1 MTKTTTG
8 LAIAM
13 LMLISCTAM
22 GDSSSTFAKPRRI
35 VAYPQTPIG
44 HPHVPLLK
52 KGLSAMG
59 SGVVV
64 ADGWILT
71 AAHVLPIT
79 SANGRPCGKPII
91 HPTLDLALV
100 PCPRMKWNGVSLA
113 QTPPKLYDRLYYYG
127 WHLGRALLKTE
138 GYQGYPQT
146 STSVPGIHGCSGG
159 AVVNAR
165 GELVGI
171 IRSVAYTGTASGGDM
186 YALPHITGYTS
197 LDLKWILTNL
207 PK

>member
-13 LMLISCTAM
+13 LMLISCTTM
-22 GDSSSTFAKPRRI
+22 GDSTSSFTKPRR
-35 VAYPQTPIG
+35 VAVYPEAPVG
-44 HPHVPLLK
+44 HPQVPLLK
-52 KGLSAMG
+52 RGLSAMG

-79 SANGRPCGKPII
+79 TANGRPCGKPII
-91 HPTLDLALV
+91 HPTLDLALI
-100 PCPRMKWNGVSLA
+100 PCPKMKWNGLTLA
-113 QTPPKLYDRLYYYG
+113 EAAPKLYDRLYGYG
-127 WHLGRALLKTE
+127 WHLCRALLKTE

-146 STSVPGIHGCSGG
+146 SMSVPGIHGCSGG
-159 AVVNAR
+159 AVVNDR

-186 YALPHITGYTS
+186 YALPHITGYTPV
-197 LDLKWILTNL
+197 DLKWVQANL